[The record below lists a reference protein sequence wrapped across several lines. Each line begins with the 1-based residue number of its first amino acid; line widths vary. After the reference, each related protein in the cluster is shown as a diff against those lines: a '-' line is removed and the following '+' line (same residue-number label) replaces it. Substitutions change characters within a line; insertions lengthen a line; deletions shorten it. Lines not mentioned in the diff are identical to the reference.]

1 MQLTPH
7 FTLEEMAAS
16 DTAAR
21 LGIDNA
27 PTTAIVTELRKTAEL
42 LERVRLMLGTPL
54 LVTSGYR
61 CLALNRAI
69 GSADTSAHL
78 AGRAA
83 DFRSPDSG
91 TPFQIC
97 KLLAAA
103 AAELDKL
110 AGDYAAEV
118 AGLQGELQD
127 AQTALAK
134 AEARKSCDRTPRSDA
149 FDRGVRAGAGPGD
162 RHPDATR

>member
-1 MQLTPH
+1 MSLTPH
-7 FTLEEMAAS
+7 FTLEEMTAS

-21 LGIDNA
+21 LGIDNT
-27 PTTAIVTELRKTAEL
+27 PSPAIVVELRKTAEL

-83 DFRSPDSG
+83 DFRSSDSG

-103 AAELDKL
+103 AAELDFDQL
-110 AGDYAAEV
+110 IWEFGAWVHIGRSAG
-118 AGLQGELQD
+118 
-127 AQTALAK
+127 K
-134 AEARKSCDRTPRSDA
+134 PRRQLLTID
-149 FDRGVRAGAGPGD
+149 GAG
-162 RHPDATR
+162 TRWGIG